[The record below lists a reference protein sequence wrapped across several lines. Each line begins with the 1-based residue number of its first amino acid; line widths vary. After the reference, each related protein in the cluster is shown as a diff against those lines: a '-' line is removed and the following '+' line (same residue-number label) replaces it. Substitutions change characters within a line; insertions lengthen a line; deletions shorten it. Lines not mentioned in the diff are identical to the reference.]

1 VGGSEE
7 SLGERQKKFTTEG
20 TENTEGSEEEEE
32 EGVRIQDPETYFFS
46 GLCFLRASVVNQ

>member
-20 TENTEGSEEEEE
+20 TENTEVSEEE